1 MAYVSKQNLLTHM
14 KLTHK
19 RKLTVAQLKDVLK
32 EVGKEFVYVKSIDWR
47 GRPQTSA
54 VGIADSVT
62 SKL

>member
-19 RKLTVAQLKDVLK
+19 RKLTVARLKDVLK
-32 EVGKEFVYVKSIDWR
+32 ELGKEFVYVKSIDWR

-62 SKL
+62 SKI